1 MSAFYDKMSAT
12 ALRLIER
19 FGQTITLRDTV
30 PGEYDPVSGATTPD
44 VEVDQPAQAIL
55 QDYALQ
61 QSGMTYAEGTVIK
74 QGDKK
79 ILVAAMTTDAN
90 GQQVQ
95 ITPPQLTTKVI
106 ADGATWTIVNIK
118 EINPAGTPLVY
129 ELQGR
134 R

>member
-1 MSAFYDKMSAT
+1 MSAFYERISAT
-12 ALRLIER
+12 ALNLIAS

-30 PGEYDPVSGATTPD
+30 PGEYDPVTGGSTQETT
-44 VEVDQPAQAIL
+44 VDQPAQAIL

-61 QSGMTYAEGTVIK
+61 HAGMSYAEGTVIR

-79 ILVAAMTTDAN
+79 ILVAAQ
-90 GQQVQ
+90 GL
-95 ITPPQLTTKVI
+95 TPPQLTTTVI

>member
-1 MSAFYDKMSAT
+1 MSQFYDRMAAT
-12 ALRLIER
+12 ALRLIEQ
-19 FGQTITLRDTV
+19 FGQEITLRDTV
-30 PGEYDPVSGATTPD
+30 PGEYDPVTGGSTPD
-44 VEVDQPAQAIL
+44 VEVSQPAHAIL

-61 QSGMTYAEGTVIK
+61 QSGMSYAEGTVIK

-79 ILVAAMTTDAN
+79 ILVAAQ
-90 GQQVQ
+90 GL
-95 ITPPQLTTKVI
+95 TPPTLTTTVI

-129 ELQGR
+129 EIQGR

>member
-1 MSAFYDKMSAT
+1 MSAFYEEMAGV
-12 ALRLIER
+12 ALELISE

-30 PGEYDPVSGATTPD
+30 PGEYDPVTGGSTPD
-44 VEVDQPAQAIL
+44 VEVNQPAQAIL

-61 QSGMTYAEGTVIK
+61 QAGMSYAEGAVIK

-79 ILVAAMTTDAN
+79 IMVAAQ
-90 GQQVQ
+90 GL
-95 ITPPQLTTKVI
+95 TPPTLTTTVL

>member
-1 MSAFYDKMSAT
+1 MSQFYDRMAAT

-30 PGEYDPVSGATTPD
+30 PGEYNPVTGEMTPELP
-44 VEVDQPAQAIL
+44 VVQPAQAIL
-55 QDYALQ
+55 QDYGLQ
-61 QSGMTYAEGTVIK
+61 QAGMSYADGTVIR

-79 ILVAAMTTDAN
+79 ILVAAQ
-90 GQQVQ
+90 GL
-95 ITPPQLTTKVI
+95 TPPQLTTTVI
-106 ADGATWTIVNIK
+106 AGGATWTIVNIK

-129 ELQGR
+129 EIQGR

>member
-1 MSAFYDKMSAT
+1 MSAFYDRMSAT
-12 ALRLIER
+12 ALNLIAR

-30 PGEYDPVSGATTPD
+30 PGEYDPVSGAQTPG

-61 QSGMTYAEGTVIK
+61 QAGMSYAEGTVIQ

-79 ILVAAMTTDAN
+79 ILVAAQ
-90 GQQVQ
+90 GL
-95 ITPPQLTTKVI
+95 TPPQLTTTVI

-129 ELQGR
+129 EIQGR

>member
-1 MSAFYDKMSAT
+1 MSAFYDRMAST
-12 ALRLIER
+12 ALRLIEQ
-19 FGQTITLRDTV
+19 FGQTIILRDTV
-30 PGEYDPVSGATTPD
+30 PGEYDPVSGAQTPD

-61 QSGMTYAEGTVIK
+61 QAGMSYAEGTVIK

-79 ILVAAMTTDAN
+79 ILVAAQ
-90 GQQVQ
+90 GL
-95 ITPPQLTTKVI
+95 TPPTLTTTVL
-106 ADGATWTIVNIK
+106 ADGATWTIVNVK

>member
-1 MSAFYDKMSAT
+1 MSQFYDRMAST

-30 PGEYDPVSGATTPD
+30 PGEYDPVTGSQTPD
-44 VEVDQPAQAIL
+44 VEVNQPAQAVL

-61 QSGMTYAEGTVIK
+61 QSGMSYAEGTVIK

-79 ILVAAMTTDAN
+79 ILVAAQ
-90 GQQVQ
+90 GL
-95 ITPPQLTTKVI
+95 TPPTLTTTVI
-106 ADGATWTIVNIK
+106 AGGATWTIVNIK

>member
-1 MSAFYDKMSAT
+1 MSQFYDRMAST

-30 PGEYDPVSGATTPD
+30 PGEYDPVTGETTP
-44 VEVDQPAQAIL
+44 ETPIDQPAQAIL
-55 QDYALQ
+55 QDYAPQ
-61 QSGMTYAEGTVIK
+61 QSGMSYAEGTVIK

-79 ILVAAMTTDAN
+79 ILVAAQ
-90 GQQVQ
+90 GL
-95 ITPPQLTTKVI
+95 TPPTLTTTVL
-106 ADGATWTIVNIK
+106 ADGATWTIINVK

>member
-1 MSAFYDKMSAT
+1 MTGFYEEMAGV
-12 ALRLIER
+12 ALDLISE

-30 PGEYDPVSGATTPD
+30 PGEYDPVSGAQTPD
-44 VEVDQPAQAIL
+44 VEVDQAAQAIL

-61 QSGMTYAEGTVIK
+61 QAGMSYAEGTTIR

-79 ILVAAMTTDAN
+79 IMVAAQ
-90 GQQVQ
+90 GL
-95 ITPPQLTTKVI
+95 TPPQLTTTVI
-106 ADGATWTIVNIK
+106 AGGATWTIVNIK

>member
-1 MSAFYDKMSAT
+1 MSQFYDRIAST

-19 FGQTITLRDTV
+19 FGQTIILRDTV
-30 PGEYDPVSGATTPD
+30 PGEYDPVTGGQTPD
-44 VEVDQPAQAIL
+44 VEVNQPAQAIL

-79 ILVAAMTTDAN
+79 ILVAAMTTDDN

-95 ITPPQLTTKVI
+95 ITPPQLTTKVL
-106 ADGATWTIVNIK
+106 ADGETLTIVNVK

>member
-1 MSAFYDKMSAT
+1 MTFYSNMQGV
-12 ALRLIER
+12 ALRLIDK

-30 PGEYDPVSGATTPD
+30 PGEYDPVTGGSMAETI
-44 VEVDQPAQAIL
+44 VDQPAQAIL

-79 ILVAAMTTDAN
+79 ILVAAQ
-90 GQQVQ
+90 GL
-95 ITPPQLTTKVI
+95 TPPTLTTTVI

-129 ELQGR
+129 EIQGR

>member
-1 MSAFYDKMSAT
+1 MSQFYDRMAAT
-12 ALRLIER
+12 ALRLIEQ
-19 FGQTITLRDTV
+19 FGQEITLRDTV
-30 PGEYDPVSGATTPD
+30 PGEYDPVTGSQTPD

-79 ILVAAMTTDAN
+79 ILVAAQ
-90 GQQVQ
+90 GL
-95 ITPPQLTTKVI
+95 TPPTLTTTVL

-129 ELQGR
+129 EIQGR

>member
-1 MSAFYDKMSAT
+1 MSQFYDRMAST

-30 PGEYDPVSGATTPD
+30 PGEYDPVTGSQTPD

-79 ILVAAMTTDAN
+79 ILVAAMTKDAN
-90 GQQVQ
+90 GQPVQ
-95 ITPPQLTTKVI
+95 LTPPTLTTTVI
-106 ADGATWTIVNIK
+106 ADGATWTIVNVK

>member
-1 MSAFYDKMSAT
+1 MSAFYDKMGAT

-30 PGEYDPVSGATTPD
+30 PGEYDPVTGGSTPETT
-44 VEVDQPAQAIL
+44 VDQPAQAIL

-79 ILVAAMTTDAN
+79 ILVAAQ
-90 GQQVQ
+90 GL
-95 ITPPQLTTKVI
+95 TPPQLTTTVL
-106 ADGATWTIVNIK
+106 AGGVTWTIVNIK

>member
-1 MSAFYDKMSAT
+1 MSQFYDRMAST

-30 PGEYDPVSGATTPD
+30 PGEYDPVTGSQTPD
-44 VEVDQPAQAIL
+44 VEVSQPAQAVL

-61 QSGMTYAEGTVIK
+61 QAGMSYAEGTVIK

-79 ILVAAMTTDAN
+79 ILVAAQ
-90 GQQVQ
+90 GL
-95 ITPPQLTTKVI
+95 TPPTLTTTVI
-106 ADGATWTIVNIK
+106 ADGAAWTIVNIK

>member
-1 MSAFYDKMSAT
+1 MSAFYDKMGAT
-12 ALRLIER
+12 ALRLISR
-19 FGQTITLRDTV
+19 FGQEITLRDTV
-30 PGEYDPVSGATTPD
+30 PGEYDPVTGGSTPD

-61 QSGMTYAEGTVIK
+61 QAGMSYAEDTVIR

-79 ILVAAMTTDAN
+79 ILVAAQ
-90 GQQVQ
+90 GL
-95 ITPPQLTTKVI
+95 TPPTLTTTVL
-106 ADGATWTIVNIK
+106 AGGATWTIVNVK

>member
-1 MSAFYDKMSAT
+1 MSQFYDRMAST
-12 ALRLIER
+12 ALRLIEQ
-19 FGQTITLRDTV
+19 FGQEITLRDTG
-30 PGEYDPVSGATTPD
+30 PGTYDPVTGQDTPGATI
-44 VEVDQPAQAIL
+44 DQPAQAIL

-61 QSGMTYAEGTVIK
+61 QAGMSYADGTVIR

-79 ILVAAMTTDAN
+79 ILVAAMTEDAN
-90 GQQVQ
+90 GQPAQ
-95 ITPPQLTTKVI
+95 ITPPTLTTTVI

>member
-1 MSAFYDKMSAT
+1 MSDFYARVAST
-12 ALRLIER
+12 ALRLIDQ
-19 FGQTITLRDTV
+19 FGQDIVLRDTV
-30 PGEYDPVSGATTPD
+30 QGEYDPVTGGSTPETT
-44 VEVDQPAQAIL
+44 VDQPAQAIL

-61 QSGMTYAEGTVIK
+61 QAGMSYAEGTTIR

-79 ILVAAMTTDAN
+79 ILVAAQ
-90 GQQVQ
+90 GL
-95 ITPPQLTTKVI
+95 TPPTLTTTAL
-106 ADGATWTIVNIK
+106 ADGATWAIVNVK

>member
-1 MSAFYDKMSAT
+1 MSAFYDRMSAT
-12 ALRLIER
+12 ALNLIAR
-19 FGQTITLRDTV
+19 FGQAITLRDTV
-30 PGEYDPVSGATTPD
+30 PGEYDPVTGGSTPETT
-44 VEVDQPAQAIL
+44 VDQPAQAIL

-61 QSGMTYAEGTVIK
+61 QAGMSYAEGTVIK

-79 ILVAAMTTDAN
+79 ILVAAQ
-90 GQQVQ
+90 GL
-95 ITPPQLTTKVI
+95 TPPQLTTTVI

>member
-1 MSAFYDKMSAT
+1 MSAFYDRMSAT
-12 ALRLIER
+12 ALNLIAR
-19 FGQTITLRDTV
+19 FGQSITLRDTV
-30 PGEYDPVSGATTPD
+30 PGEYDPVTGGSTPETT
-44 VEVDQPAQAIL
+44 VDQPAQAIL

-61 QSGMTYAEGTVIK
+61 QAGMSYAEGTVIR

-79 ILVAAMTTDAN
+79 ILVAAQ
-90 GQQVQ
+90 GL
-95 ITPPQLTTKVI
+95 TPPTLTTTVI

>member
-1 MSAFYDKMSAT
+1 MSQFYDRMAST

-30 PGEYDPVSGATTPD
+30 PGEYDPVTGSQTPD

-61 QSGMTYAEGTVIK
+61 QSGMSYAEGTVIK

-79 ILVAAMTTDAN
+79 ILVAAMTKDAN
-90 GQQVQ
+90 DQPVQ
-95 ITPPQLTTKVI
+95 LTPPTLTTIVI

>member
-1 MSAFYDKMSAT
+1 MSQFYDRMAAT
-12 ALRLIER
+12 ALRLIEQ
-19 FGQTITLRDTV
+19 FGQDITLRDTV
-30 PGEYDPVSGATTPD
+30 PGEYDPVTGAQTPD
-44 VEVDQPAQAIL
+44 VEVDQPAQAVL

-61 QSGMTYAEGTVIK
+61 QSGMSYAEGTVIR

-79 ILVAAMTTDAN
+79 ILVAAMTKDAN

-95 ITPPQLTTKVI
+95 LTPPTLTTTVL

>member
-1 MSAFYDKMSAT
+1 MSAFYEEMAGV
-12 ALRLIER
+12 ALELISE
-19 FGQTITLRDTV
+19 FGQTITMRDTV
-30 PGEYDPVSGATTPD
+30 PGEYDPVTGAQTPD

-61 QSGMTYAEGTVIK
+61 QAGMSYAEGTVIK

-79 ILVAAMTTDAN
+79 ILVAAQ
-90 GQQVQ
+90 GL
-95 ITPPQLTTKVI
+95 TPPTLTTTVI
-106 ADGATWTIVNIK
+106 ADGATWTIVNVK
-118 EINPAGTPLVY
+118 EINPAGTPLVF

>member
-1 MSAFYDKMSAT
+1 MSQFYDRMAAT
-12 ALRLIER
+12 ALRLIEQ

-30 PGEYDPVSGATTPD
+30 PGEYDPVTGGSTPETT
-44 VEVDQPAQAIL
+44 VDQPAQAIL

-61 QSGMTYAEGTVIK
+61 QSGMSYAEGAVIK

-79 ILVAAMTTDAN
+79 ILVAAMAKDAN
-90 GQQVQ
+90 GQPAQL
-95 ITPPQLTTKVI
+95 TPPQLTTTVI

-134 R
+134 L

>member
-1 MSAFYDKMSAT
+1 MSQFYDRMAST

-19 FGQTITLRDTV
+19 FGQTVTLRDIV
-30 PGEYDPVSGATTPD
+30 PGEYDPVTGSQTPD

-61 QSGMTYAEGTVIK
+61 QSGMSYADGTVIK

-79 ILVAAMTTDAN
+79 ILVAAQ
-90 GQQVQ
+90 GL
-95 ITPPQLTTKVI
+95 TPPQLTTAVI

>member
-1 MSAFYDKMSAT
+1 MSQFYDRMAAT

-30 PGEYDPVSGATTPD
+30 PGEYDPVTGGSTPETT
-44 VEVDQPAQAIL
+44 VDQPAQAIL

-61 QSGMTYAEGTVIK
+61 QAGMSYAEGTVIQ

-79 ILVAAMTTDAN
+79 ILVAAQ
-90 GQQVQ
+90 GL
-95 ITPPQLTTKVI
+95 TPPTLTTTVI

-129 ELQGR
+129 EIQGR

>member
-1 MSAFYDKMSAT
+1 MSQFYDRMAST

-30 PGEYDPVSGATTPD
+30 PGEYDPVTGGSTP
-44 VEVDQPAQAIL
+44 EMTVDQSAQAIL

-61 QSGMTYAEGTVIK
+61 QAGMSYAEGTVIK
-74 QGDKK
+74 HGDKK
-79 ILVAAMTTDAN
+79 ILVAAMAKDAN
-90 GQQVQ
+90 GQPVQ
-95 ITPPQLTTKVI
+95 LTPPQLTTTVI

>member
-1 MSAFYDKMSAT
+1 MSQFYDRMAST

-19 FGQTITLRDTV
+19 FGQTIILRDTV
-30 PGEYDPVSGATTPD
+30 PGEYDPVMGETTP
-44 VEVDQPAQAIL
+44 ELPVDQPAQAIL

-61 QSGMTYAEGTVIK
+61 QSGMTYAEGAVIK

-79 ILVAAMTTDAN
+79 ILVAAQ
-90 GQQVQ
+90 G
-95 ITPPQLTTKVI
+95 ITPPELTTTVI

-118 EINPAGTPLVY
+118 QINPAGTPLVY

>member
-1 MSAFYDKMSAT
+1 MSQFYDRMAST

-30 PGEYDPVSGATTPD
+30 QGEYDPVTGSQTPD

-61 QSGMTYAEGTVIK
+61 QAGMSYAEGTVIK

-79 ILVAAMTTDAN
+79 ILVAAQ
-90 GQQVQ
+90 GL
-95 ITPPQLTTKVI
+95 TPPTLTTAVI

>member
-1 MSAFYDKMSAT
+1 MSAFYDRMSAT

-19 FGQTITLRDTV
+19 FGQEITLRDTV
-30 PGEYDPVSGATTPD
+30 PGEYDPVAGGSTPETT
-44 VEVDQPAQAIL
+44 VDQTAQAIL

-61 QSGMTYAEGTVIK
+61 QAGMSYAEGTVIR

-79 ILVAAMTTDAN
+79 IMVAAQ
-90 GQQVQ
+90 GL
-95 ITPPQLTTKVI
+95 TPPQLTTTVL

>member
-1 MSAFYDKMSAT
+1 MSAFYDRMSAT
-12 ALRLIER
+12 ALNLIAS

-30 PGEYDPVSGATTPD
+30 PGEYNPVTGEMTP
-44 VEVDQPAQAIL
+44 ELPVDQPAQAIL

-61 QSGMTYAEGTVIK
+61 QAGMSYAEGTVIK

-79 ILVAAMTTDAN
+79 ILVAAQGLTRPT
-90 GQQVQ
+90 
-95 ITPPQLTTKVI
+95 LTTTVI

-118 EINPAGTPLVY
+118 QINPAGTPLVY

>member
-1 MSAFYDKMSAT
+1 MSQFYDRMAST

-30 PGEYDPVSGATTPD
+30 PGEYDPVTGSQTPD

-55 QDYALQ
+55 QDYSLQ
-61 QSGMTYAEGTVIK
+61 QSGMSYADGTIIK

-79 ILVAAMTTDAN
+79 ILVAAL
-90 GQQVQ
+90 G
-95 ITPPQLTTKVI
+95 ITPPQLTTAVI

>member
-1 MSAFYDKMSAT
+1 MSAFYDRMSAT
-12 ALRLIER
+12 ALNLIER

-30 PGEYDPVSGATTPD
+30 PGEYDPVTGGSTPD
-44 VEVDQPAQAIL
+44 VEVSQPAQAIL

-61 QSGMTYAEGTVIK
+61 QAGMSYAEGTVIK

-79 ILVAAMTTDAN
+79 ILVAAQ
-90 GQQVQ
+90 G
-95 ITPPQLTTKVI
+95 ITPPTLTTTVL
-106 ADGATWTIVNIK
+106 ADGATWAIVNIK

-129 ELQGR
+129 EIQGR

>member
-1 MSAFYDKMSAT
+1 MSQFYDRMAST
-12 ALRLIER
+12 ALRLIEQ

-30 PGEYDPVSGATTPD
+30 PGEYDPVTGSQTPD

-61 QSGMTYAEGTVIK
+61 PSGMSYAEGTVIK

-79 ILVAAMTTDAN
+79 ILVAAQ
-90 GQQVQ
+90 GL
-95 ITPPQLTTKVI
+95 TPPQLTTTVI
-106 ADGATWTIVNIK
+106 ADGATWTVVNIK

>member
-1 MSAFYDKMSAT
+1 MSQFYDRMAST

-30 PGEYDPVSGATTPD
+30 PGEYDPVTGSQTPD

-61 QSGMTYAEGTVIK
+61 QSGMSYAEGTVIK

-90 GQQVQ
+90 DEQVQ
-95 ITPPQLTTKVI
+95 ITPPTLTATVI